1 MWQKKKILIIVALTG
16 LSFTISN
23 QVSANI
29 NGRNMTNY
37 PKLINNLNGIKEY
50 ELKNGLKII
59 LKQNHNIPLVT
70 FSIWYR
76 VGSRNEYD
84 GIRGISHFLEHMM
97 FKGTKKLK
105 KGEIASTIQKYGGT
119 FNAFTFTDGTAY
131 YETIPPKYLEKAI
144 QIESDRMRNSLIDQ
158 DELNLE
164 KNVVLSELEGD
175 QNNPAVTLDEKIK
188 FTAFNNSPYKHPV
201 IGYREDINKINSK
214 IMKDYYL
221 KYYAPNNAFIVLSG
235 DFKEANALSLIKAYF
250 GEIKPTGKINQETE
264 KDTNQIKENRIK
276 VKKSGT
282 YKLIQLSYHIPEFKN
297 EDLYALNVIEEI
309 LFKGKRSPLYK
320 KLIDNG
326 LATEISGGS
335 DTSLDPGLFNIVV
348 SLTPKATHKQ
358 VEKIITDEIN
368 SFIKTEP
375 KEKEVTAAKN
385 RIKANYFYGLD
396 GSYSEAVNLGY
407 YEIIDNWTTS
417 QELIKRIN
425 NVSKTELPKIAKKYL
440 KKENRTIGYFIP
452 ILREGEKYKN
462 ESINVSKTQHYKKT
476 SQIQSKTKKLEYK
489 KKILNNGSVLLHY
502 NNIDLPITY
511 LSGIIPGGSS
521 LLPKDKEWQSELITR
536 IISDGSE
543 NYSKKDIEE
552 FLDNTGSIINFACT
566 DEGFKFDIVSLNE
579 NLDRT
584 IELFNDIITNPK
596 FKENEVKNEKNKII
610 AELIESKDDTNEIAR
625 RKMSQIIYPK
635 DHPYYIDS
643 FENEI
648 KAIKKI
654 KANDLYKTHKELIN
668 GTAIVSLVSNIK
680 GKELENTIRGLN
692 LGIAYDKK
700 VKSREANIPNV
711 QLRDIPKFENVFIT
725 DKEQSDVY
733 LTHISEVNRLH
744 PDFYKMNIA
753 NYILGGGTLNSRLS
767 TKVRDQS
774 GLVYTVYSYLSGS
787 FGVGEFGIYFGSNNK
802 NVDKAIEI
810 INKELKIFTEKGIT
824 EKELA
829 KTKISLVDSFTSKYL
844 SSYRSIG
851 STILAVEFYK
861 LGNNYINDYP
871 RIIHS
876 LKLSDVNKA
885 IKKYILPTKLN
896 TVVAGEYKTTK
907 PRD

>member
-1 MWQKKKILIIVALTG
+1 VALKKKLLIIIALISLG
-16 LSFTISN
+16 FTSLNKVNAIT
-23 QVSANI
+23 

-76 VGSRNEYD
+76 VGSRNEND

-131 YETIPPKYLEKAI
+131 YETIPPKYLEKVI
-144 QIESDRMRNSLIDQ
+144 QIESDRMRNSSINQ
-158 DELNLE
+158 DELSLE
-164 KNVVLSELEGD
+164 RNVVLSELEGD
-175 QNNPAVTLDEKIK
+175 QNNPAFTLDEKIK
-188 FTAFNNSPYKHPV
+188 FTAFNSSPYKHPV
-201 IGYREDINKINSK
+201 IGYREDINKINSQ

-235 DFKEANALSLIKAYF
+235 DFKEGNALNLIKTYF
-250 GEIKPTGKINQETE
+250 GEMKPTEKIDQNTE
-264 KDTNQIKENRIK
+264 RDSIQTKEKRIK

-282 YKLIQLSYHIPEFKN
+282 YKLIQLSYHIPEFGNK
-297 EDLYALNVIEEI
+297 DIYALNIIEEI
-309 LFKGKRSPLYK
+309 LFKGKRSHIYK

-335 DTSLDPGLFNIVV
+335 DTTLDPGLFNIVV

-368 SFIKTEP
+368 NFIETGP
-375 KEKEVTAAKN
+375 KEEEVIAAKN

-396 GSYSEAVNLGY
+396 GSYSDAVNIGY

-425 NVSKTELPKIAKKYL
+425 DVSETELPKIAKKYL
-440 KKENRTIGYFIP
+440 TKENRTIGYFIP

-462 ESINVSKTQHYKKT
+462 ESINVSKTQHYKET
-476 SQIQSKTKKLEYK
+476 SLAKSKTKNLEYK

-502 NNIDLPITY
+502 NKIDLPITY

-521 LLPKDKEWQSELITR
+521 LLPKDKEWQTELIAR
-536 IISDGSE
+536 IISDGSK

-552 FLDNTGSIINFACT
+552 FLDSTGSLITFSCT
-566 DEGFKFDIVSLNE
+566 DEGFRFDIVSLNE
-579 NLDRT
+579 NLDGT
-584 IELFNDIITNPK
+584 IELFNDIIINPK
-596 FKENEVKNEKNKII
+596 FKETEVRNEKNKII

-625 RKMSQIIYPK
+625 RRMSQILYPK
-635 DHPYYIDS
+635 DHPYYINS
-643 FENEI
+643 FEDEV
-648 KAIKKI
+648 KAVKKI
-654 KANDLYKTHKELIN
+654 KTQDLYSTHKELIN

-680 GKELENTIRGLN
+680 GKELENTIRKLN
-692 LGIAYDKK
+692 FGIAYDKK
-700 VKSREANIPNV
+700 VKSREVNIPNV
-711 QLRDIPKFENVFIT
+711 QLRDIPKIENILIT

-733 LTHISEVNRLH
+733 LSHISEVNRLH

-787 FGVGEFGIYFGSNNK
+787 FGIGEFGIYFGSNNK

-810 INKELKIFTEKGIT
+810 INKELKTFTEKGIT

-829 KTKISLVDSFTSKYL
+829 NTKTSLIDSFTSKYL
-844 SSYRSIG
+844 ASYRSIG

-871 RIIHS
+871 KIINS
-876 LKLSDVNKA
+876 LKLSEVNKA

-896 TVVAGEYKTTK
+896 VVVAGEYEASK
-907 PRD
+907 